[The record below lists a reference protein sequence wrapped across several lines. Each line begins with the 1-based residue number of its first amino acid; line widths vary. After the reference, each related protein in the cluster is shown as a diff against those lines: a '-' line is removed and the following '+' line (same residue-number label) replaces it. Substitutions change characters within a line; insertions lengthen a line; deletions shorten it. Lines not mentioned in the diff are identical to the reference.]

1 MNWTHR
7 RQFLARCAALTG
19 GGALLQVLPGAIRA
33 ALADAH
39 PTNDAGARLQAVL
52 GKLGR
57 SDDFEKAQ
65 DTDLSAASFA
75 RQLASTKALL
85 KELGAIDR
93 AQLNKDES
101 IDLRF
106 AESIL
111 LGRQLAQQNMQRW
124 KKDPRIYM
132 QLRSLSLWATQP
144 DPTPARA
151 AQVIAF
157 LNALPARLA
166 NGEKNLEVWIPR
178 FAELS
183 RFMVDN
189 SLAIFRD
196 DVPAFARQLP
206 AQKAGILK
214 ANAAALAAVEHFQK
228 FIREVLPTKPTADF
242 SIGRATY
249 DQMLKQQYLL
259 DYNADTLYDFAWKEF
274 KATVKEC
281 EALANK
287 LEPGK
292 PWLQVAERIK
302 GEGPK
307 PLEMIQGHQL
317 WVDRARAHVLAKKL
331 IPIPWKERVEVV
343 ARAEYLRKTSYYGNF
358 SQAKEPDKDGV
369 YVGQWQINTFL
380 PSWSEAEQKSYMIE
394 HDWGV
399 IIDTAPH
406 ETYAGHHVHGLYMLA
421 NPNKFR
427 KTSSISIFSEGW
439 GLYNEQL
446 MQETGFFPDEGM
458 HLRQLQLRLWR
469 IARVIWDVGT
479 NTGKYSYED
488 SVNLLVNQVGFQ
500 RWAAELEV
508 DYSAENPGYQLGY
521 YMGCS
526 EIVRMREEFRKIS
539 GAAFT
544 LSDFHERLLKQGSM
558 PPALMREGLMNSIA
572 GA

>member
-1 MNWTHR
+1 MKWATR
-7 RQFLARCAALTG
+7 RQFLGRATAMAG
-19 GGALLQVLPGAIRA
+19 GGALLQLLPGVVRN
-33 ALADAH
+33 ALAQSTGDAS
-39 PTNDAGARLQAVL
+39 ARLQSIL
-52 GKLGR
+52 GRLGR
-57 SDDFEKAQ
+57 SNDFEKARES
-65 DTDLSAASFA
+65 DLSAESFA
-75 RQLASTKALL
+75 RELASTRALL
-85 KELGAIDR
+85 QELTAIDR
-93 AQLNKDES
+93 AQLGKEES

-111 LGRQLAQQNMQRW
+111 RGRLLAQESMQRW
-124 KKDPRIYM
+124 KKDPRIYL

-151 AQVIAF
+151 DQVIAF

-178 FAELS
+178 FGELS

-189 SLAIFRD
+189 SLSIFRD
-196 DVPAFARQLP
+196 DVPAFADKLP
-206 AQKAGILK
+206 GQKARILK

-228 FIREVLPTKPTADF
+228 FVHDVLPAKPKADF
-242 SIGRATY
+242 AIGRATY
-249 DQMLKQQYLL
+249 DTMLKQQYLL

-274 KATVKEC
+274 KSTVWEC
-281 EALANK
+281 EALAAK
-287 LEPGK
+287 IEPGK
-292 PWLQVAERIK
+292 PWLEVAAKIK
-302 GEGPK
+302 EDGPN
-307 PLEMIQGHQL
+307 PLEMIQAHQL
-317 WVDRARAHVLAKKL
+317 WVDRAKAHVLAKKL
-331 IPIPWKERVEVV
+331 IPIPWKERVDVV
-343 ARAEYLRKTSYYGNF
+343 PRAEYLRKTSYYGNF
-358 SQAKEPDKDGV
+358 SEARGPDKDGV
-369 YVGQWQINTFL
+369 LVGQWQINTFL
-380 PSWSEAEQKSYMIE
+380 PSWSDAEKKSYMVE

-406 ETYAGHHVHGLYMLA
+406 ETYAGHHVHGLYLLA
-421 NPNKFR
+421 NPNQFR
-427 KTSSISIFSEGW
+427 KTSSVSIFSEGW

-446 MQETGFFPDEGM
+446 MQETGFFPNEGI

-479 NTGKYSYED
+479 NTGKFSYED

-526 EIVRMREEFRKIS
+526 EIVRMREEFKRVR

-572 GA
+572 RA